1 MPERN
6 VRGHFDITLVRRGGS
21 LSVEGLAS
29 EETLKI
35 IEVDFDAL
43 DQFQPEISA
52 QAPNALICALGTT
65 IRKAGSKDAF
75 ARVDRDYVAAFAA
88 LGRAAGA
95 SHFGLVSAVG
105 SDARSSSFYLRT
117 KGEAEAA
124 VRACGYLRVDNARP
138 SFLLGQRAEA
148 RTGERVGIVAAKMV
162 APLLIG
168 PLMIYHPI
176 PFLPV
181 SRARS

>member
-1 MPERN
+1 
-6 VRGHFDITLVRRGGS
+6 
-21 LSVEGLAS
+21 
-29 EETLKI
+29 
-35 IEVDFDAL
+35 
-43 DQFQPEISA
+43 
-52 QAPNALICALGTT
+52 
-65 IRKAGSKDAF
+65 
-75 ARVDRDYVAAFAA
+75 VDRDYVAAFAA

-95 SHFGLVSAVG
+95 SHFGLVSSVG
-105 SDARSSSFYLRT
+105 ADARSSNFYLRT

-138 SFLLGQRAEA
+138 SFLLQRAEA

-176 PFLPV
+176 PAASVARALV
-181 SRARS
+181 NLSSRDEPGVFIQQYSELVAAA

>member
-1 MPERN
+1 M
-6 VRGHFDITLVRRGGS
+6 
-21 LSVEGLAS
+21 
-29 EETLKI
+29 
-35 IEVDFDAL
+35 
-43 DQFQPEISA
+43 
-52 QAPNALICALGTT
+52 
-65 IRKAGSKDAF
+65 
-75 ARVDRDYVAAFAA
+75 AAFAA

-95 SHFGLVSAVG
+95 GHFGLVSAVG
-105 SDARSSSFYLRT
+105 ADARSSNFYLRT

-168 PLMIYHPI
+168 PLIVPSR
-176 PFLPV
+176 LPV
-181 SRARS
+181 SRALVNLSFRDEPGVFIQQYSELVDAA